1 MPDVQP
7 SEGLG
12 GSSWGLGRVVAPGGK
27 WGAGRPVSFCQ
38 RQNWVASCDL
48 CCSDTQTFD
57 PSSL

>member
-12 GSSWGLGRVVAPGGK
+12 GSSWGLGLVA
-27 WGAGRPVSFCQ
+27 ALSGRWSAVLLESFCQ
-38 RQNWVASCDL
+38 RQNWVASCAL

-57 PSSL
+57 VSSW